1 MFSVFI
7 PDPSHSLDRKFNL
20 TNWKIEVVAAQLQT
34 HNVNDGG
41 SLGDSDERDV
51 SKQSPST

>member
-1 MFSVFI
+1 MLSVFI